1 MFCWSAA
8 VRVAAAATLLRRC
21 AQALTLSRVRH
32 PSQSCAER
40 YQDHPYWMS
49 STQWALT
56 MAQAGIF
63 ATDGTS
69 PWGNA
74 NRIFLKYCS
83 SDFWSGDVG
92 ASPASFNYN
101 FRGSRIVAATITDLL
116 TTQGMGSTP
125 GAQLLFSGCSAGAIG
140 AMNNLDAVAAQLPPS
155 VTMRGMLDA
164 AALLDITPTGWSWSN
179 QLETLQSLMQQV
191 VSIVQPVFPQVCLDA
206 FPGESYKCLVGCVA
220 AADHTPRCTPATR
233 CTRAARCTRAVR

>member
-1 MFCWSAA
+1 
-8 VRVAAAATLLRRC
+8 
-21 AQALTLSRVRH
+21 
-32 PSQSCAER
+32 
-40 YQDHPYWMS
+40 MS
-49 STQWALT
+49 STQWAPT

-92 ASPASFNYN
+92 ASPATYNYN

-220 AADHTPRCTPATR
+220 AAAQLPRCTPATR
-233 CTRAARCTRAVR
+233 CTRAARCKRAVR